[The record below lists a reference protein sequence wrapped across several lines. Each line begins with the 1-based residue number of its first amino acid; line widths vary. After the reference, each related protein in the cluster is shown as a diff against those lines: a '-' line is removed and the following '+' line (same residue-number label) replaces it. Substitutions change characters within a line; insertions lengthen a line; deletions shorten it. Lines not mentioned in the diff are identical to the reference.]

1 MALFKYLEISST
13 IEDVNRNTTY
23 IFPKLVV
30 FWEKFTNYYLGQQ

>member
-13 IEDVNRNTTY
+13 IDVNRNTTY